1 MNIYNIKR
9 PQAMIDNSY
18 TDSGSYADNDSDSYH
33 DSYHDSYADRRSD
46 NVLNINPPLKTPGQL
61 LREKRSQLAIGTQ
74 QACDFLKINCRKLEA
89 MEADDYTVFTSLVY
103 ARGHLRNYAKLV
115 DISEREIMDCYDAYI
130 GTSPHCLAETTDRAD
145 RQTTTQHRL
154 HSMSWWWPYSL
165 VAALIL
171 VWVVAYPLISNDPR
185 QQLSTVADSPPAF
198 EGPAVDNV
206 IAQKVD
212 EAVGDVANNGTD
224 HDGINSRKGNE
235 HNPDSHNLIGDH
247 TNSDNASS
255 YDANID
261 NANSYHADSVITT
274 NTITTNAITTS
285 ATASGEISTFASV
298 TEQVDLNIGQPTSAS
313 SSTEMVQATTDS
325 APVLSRSPQQRATVA
340 ALPTTLTTTVAAAV
354 DPINTAPIDQLVLS
368 FSDDCWL
375 EVTDAKG
382 KILAAKLHRAG
393 DQLVLQGSAPFNI
406 VLGNATAAEVR
417 LNGKAVAVTPI
428 GSRRTLRFT
437 VGNT

>member
-1 MNIYNIKR
+1 
-9 PQAMIDNSY
+9 
-18 TDSGSYADNDSDSYH
+18 
-33 DSYHDSYADRRSD
+33 
-46 NVLNINPPLKTPGQL
+46 
-61 LREKRSQLAIGTQ
+61 
-74 QACDFLKINCRKLEA
+74 

-130 GTSPHCLAETTDRAD
+130 GTSPHCLAETTDRVD
-145 RQTTTQHRL
+145 KQTTTQHTL

-198 EGPAVDNV
+198 EGPAIDNV

-212 EAVGDVANNGTD
+212 KAVGDVANNGTD
-224 HDGINSRKGNE
+224 HDGVNSRKANE
-235 HNPDSHNLIGDH
+235 HNHSYNLIGDH
-247 TNSDNASS
+247 TNSYHANS
-255 YDANID
+255 YDTNID
-261 NANSYHADSVITT
+261 NTNSYRADSVITT
-274 NTITTNAITTS
+274 NTITTSAITTS
-285 ATASGEISTFASV
+285 ATAGSEISTFASV
-298 TEQVDLNIGQPTSAS
+298 IEQVDLNIGQPTSAGG
-313 SSTEMVQATTDS
+313 STEMVQATTDS
-325 APVLSRSPQQRATVA
+325 APVLSRSPQQQVTVA

-354 DPINTAPIDQLVLS
+354 DPINAAPIDQLVLS